1 MTKFE
6 FDKKMLRLQQ
16 GDENAFEEIY
26 IETHR
31 ALFSYILSIC
41 RNYHTAEDVL
51 QTTYI
56 RLRTTVSLYKAGA
69 NAYAWLYTI
78 AKNITLN
85 EIARQ
90 KHEMATDIDQNIADF
105 GTYTMDEDSVGDE
118 SPATKVM
125 NKVLNDEERQ
135 VVSLRL
141 SGFKHREIAEMLEKP
156 LGTILWEYN
165 NALSKMKRELQKEA
179 EYET

>member
-56 RLRTTVSLYKAGA
+56 RLRTTVSSYKAGA

-90 KHEMATDIDQNIADF
+90 KREMATDIDQNIADF
-105 GTYTMDEDSVGDE
+105 GTYTMDEDGVADE

-141 SGFKHREIAEMLEKP
+141 SGFKHREIAEMLDKP